1 MYYAFIKVSTLEYPR
16 YIGDLQNEFP
26 DFVEGDPLPDD
37 YCEVIA
43 TEKPETSS
51 KFEEVRE
58 VFPILI
64 DGVWTQQ
71 WQITE
76 ITQEDVDKRRLMML
90 NTKQKL
96 HNISDDDIL
105 FLASKISETLPSN

>member
-16 YIGDLQNEFP
+16 YIGDIQIDFP
-26 DFVEGDPLPDD
+26 DFVEGDSLPDD
-37 YCEVIA
+37 YSEVIP
-43 TEKPETSS
+43 TEKPEASS

-58 VFPILI
+58 DFPVLI

-71 WQITE
+71 WKKIE
-76 ITQEDVDKRRLMML
+76 LTQEELDRRRLLML

-96 HNISDDDIL
+96 HNISDDDVL
-105 FLASKISETLPSN
+105 FLASKLRKLSTTE